1 VVLPVL
7 YVVLQRVLQLF
18 ALLFRSTEFKEL
30 EIVVLRHELAVLR
43 RQVSRPGLRDG
54 DRLFLAAA
62 SRILPRV
69 RWSSFIV
76 TPATLLRWHRR
87 LVAKRWTYPRRRG
100 RPPIGQDVRE
110 LIVRLARE
118 NPRWGY
124 QRIVGELKG
133 MGVRVSATP
142 VKTILRSEHLG
153 PAGDRRGPTWRQFL
167 RAQAKS
173 VIAVDFFTVDTVLLQ
188 RLYVLFFIEIATRRV
203 HLAGCTAHPDAE
215 WVARSRRGRSPGHSP
230 TVRRQFAS

>member
-1 VVLPVL
+1 MAALSVGVSGRRRGPVRLVRRSSARATAFRAVVPVDR
-7 YVVLQRVLQLF
+7 VQGTRASCPPARARRAAPTDQPTALQ
-18 ALLFRSTEFKEL
+18 
-30 EIVVLRHELAVLR
+30 
-43 RQVSRPGLRDG
+43 DG

-69 RWSSFIV
+69 RWSSFVV

-87 LVAKRWTYPRRRG
+87 LVAQRWTYPRRRG
-100 RPPIGQDVRE
+100 RPPIGQNVRQ

-133 MGVRVSATP
+133 MGVCVSATT
-142 VKTILRSEHLG
+142 VKTILRSEHVD
-153 PAGDRRGPTWRQFL
+153 PAGERNGPSWREFL

-173 VIAVDFFTVDTVLLQ
+173 VIAVDFFTVDTVWLQ
-188 RLYVLFFIEIATRRV
+188 RLYVLVSACERDPTPR
-203 HLAGCTAHPDAE
+203 GHP
-215 WVARSRRGRSPGHSP
+215 
-230 TVRRQFAS
+230 T